1 MRKKAPSVEL
11 NQQGLKPDVDFAAF
25 AARVKSCS
33 DKTLNPNRAVNW
45 VIQVERIRQF
55 SKLASATRR
64 WRVGEFAVT
73 IAHEISFLAG
83 RQRRWETKKKL
94 SSSWMVHRAIQ
105 VERMKQ
111 MQQVSLR
118 YAETAGWQVGGDDG
132 V

>member
-1 MRKKAPSVEL
+1 LRKKAPSVEL

-25 AARVKSCS
+25 AARVNSCP
-33 DKTLNPNRAVNW
+33 DKKLNPNRAVNW

-64 WRVGEFAVT
+64 WRVGKFAVT

-94 SSSWMVHRAIQ
+94 KCKVYKTREQREARA
-105 VERMKQ
+105 
-111 MQQVSLR
+111 
-118 YAETAGWQVGGDDG
+118 
-132 V
+132 